1 MKQRMIYKG
10 IITLLLFSLAYNGY
24 ADNRKDY
31 TKTIKKEFSIT
42 KDGEV
47 KIDNKFGKVVVN
59 TWEKNSVKIAVTV
72 IVRADSE
79 KEAQPLFERIAINF
93 SNGRDFV
100 KAKTEIEAK
109 KSGWWGWGGWDNNN
123 DYAINYDVYLPATI
137 ELDLNNEHGETI
149 IAQLSG
155 DATIDIA
162 HGNITA
168 EGFLGELDLETAHS
182 NGTIKA
188 AKILK
193 ADLSHSNIRFKN
205 IGESD
210 LETAHCNIDIDNITT
225 LRLDSR
231 HTNFE
236 LGEIGDLRA
245 DSRHDDFEIE
255 FINTIYSEAQHTQYD
270 IEKVGKS
277 IDFDFSHGGANIDH
291 LATGFEEVTLHG
303 SHADYRIRVADNATY
318 TLDVEGSH
326 AGIQYPREMDITYE
340 KDSNNSKE
348 VKGRLGSSNGKGF
361 GLIKAYLSHGGLRVR

>member
-1 MKQRMIYKG
+1 MIYKG
-10 IITLLLFSLAYNGY
+10 ITLLLLFSFVFTAN
-24 ADNRKDY
+24 ADSRKDY
-31 TKTIKKEFSIT
+31 TKTIKKEFSIK
-42 KDGEV
+42 KDGAVE
-47 KIDNKFGKVVVN
+47 IDNKFGKVVIN

-109 KSGWWGWGGWDNNN
+109 KSGWWGWGGWNNNN
-123 DYAINYDVYLPATI
+123 DYAINYDVYMPETI
-137 ELDLNNEHGETI
+137 ELDLTNEHGETI

-155 DATIDIA
+155 DASVDIA

-168 EGFLGELDLETAHS
+168 DGFMGELDLESAHS
-182 NGTIKA
+182 RGTIIA

-193 ADLSHSNIRFKN
+193 ADLSHSNIRFKDVE
-205 IGESD
+205 ESD
-210 LETAHCNIDIDNITT
+210 LETAHCNIDIDNIKI

-236 LGEIGDLRA
+236 LGEIDDLRA

-255 FINTIYSEAQHTQYD
+255 FINNVYTEGSHTQFD
-270 IEKVGKS
+270 IAKVGKS
-277 IDFDFSHGGANIDH
+277 IDFDFSHGGASIDH

-318 TLDVEGSH
+318 TLDVQGNH
-326 AGIQYPREMDITYE
+326 AGIQYPREMDVTYE
-340 KDSNNSKE
+340 KDSNSQKE
-348 VKGRLGSSNGKGF
+348 VKGRLGSSNSKGF
-361 GLIKAYLSHGGLRVR
+361 GLIKAYLSHGGIKVR